1 MAMTTKMMD
10 ETDLLDNPATRVPVC
25 LCLDTSGS
33 MNLSA
38 GRGSD
43 GHSRGTRLSMLRDG
57 IDRFIETVKKDEIA
71 RYSVEVAVVTFDTEV
86 RCILP
91 FTTLSNLQQVPNF
104 YAYGDTHMG
113 EGINY
118 GLDLLEERKRA
129 YQQAGTDYYQPWLV
143 LMTDGVSNGDESQY
157 SYAQDRITR
166 MSDSGKLVMIPTAI
180 GEGEQQDKLKDFRTD
195 HQVVSLTDM
204 HFEKFFRWL
213 GESIPVAVHSAQVPV
228 RLDVNGSSIVDWSKV

>member
-1 MAMTTKMMD
+1 
-10 ETDLLDNPATRVPVC
+10 
-25 LCLDTSGS
+25 
-33 MNLSA
+33 
-38 GRGSD
+38 
-43 GHSRGTRLSMLRDG
+43 
-57 IDRFIETVKKDEIA
+57 
-71 RYSVEVAVVTFDTEV
+71 
-86 RCILP
+86 
-91 FTTLSNLQQVPNF
+91 
-104 YAYGDTHMG
+104 MG

-129 YQQAGTDYYQPWLV
+129 YQQAGTDYYQPWMV